1 VHGARSTPEEQAMA
15 TPQMSPLFENRRPS
29 MIRMAQIRFDER
41 TDGTEA
47 INVAIG
53 NVPLPM
59 HPAMI
64 DRMRNLAA
72 HGSPFRE
79 GAVMYSHTR
88 GTQECIDAFLNVI
101 ASSGFDTSELHAH
114 ITEGG
119 TQAMELTIAGVC
131 GPGGS
136 GERPLLLID
145 AAYTNYK
152 TLCERLDRGTCS
164 VTRSLGDDGRFSL
177 PAMAEIERVMV
188 ERRPGAIVVIPFDN
202 PTGQYYDHATLVEL
216 AKLAV
221 KHNLWLISDEAYREL
236 YYTGGP
242 VSSIWGVT
250 DEDVNGIAGRRISI
264 ETASKVWNACG
275 LRIGAL
281 VTDNELFHRRAIAE
295 HTVSLCGS
303 VIGQYI
309 FGALAHEDH
318 AALQTWYEKQRA
330 YYKGTLFDFTSR
342 MKAALPGAIVSSPD
356 AAIYSVI
363 DVRDC
368 VGEDFSAVD
377 FVMWCAAEGAV
388 DVDGRSLTVLTAPM
402 AGFYSVPEGAPNP
415 GRTQMRVAYVQTPE
429 RMAMIPAIFARLLQD
444 YLAIK
449 APAL

>member
-1 VHGARSTPEEQAMA
+1 MA
-15 TPQMSPLFENRRPS
+15 TPKMSALFESRQPS
-29 MIRMAQIRFDER
+29 MIRMAQIRFGER
-41 TDGTEA
+41 TDAAEA

-59 HPAMI
+59 YPAMI
-64 DRMRNLAA
+64 DRMRNLDADS
-72 HGSPFRE
+72 SPFRD
-79 GAVMYSHTR
+79 GAVMYSATSGTR
-88 GTQECIDAFLNVI
+88 ECIDAFLNVI
-101 ASSGFDTSELHAH
+101 ASSGFDTSQLHGH

-119 TQAMELTIAGVC
+119 TQAMELMIAGVC

-152 TLCERLDRGTCS
+152 TLCERLDRDTCS
-164 VTRSLGDDGRFSL
+164 ITRTLGEDGKFSL
-177 PAMAEIERVMV
+177 PAMAEIERVIT

-202 PTGQYYDHATLVEL
+202 PTGQHYDHATLVEL

-221 KHNLWLISDEAYREL
+221 NHNLWLVSDEAYREL
-236 YYTGGP
+236 YYDGGS
-242 VSSIWGVT
+242 VSSVWGLT
-250 DEDVNGIAGRRISI
+250 DGDVEGVEGRRISI
-264 ETASKVWNACG
+264 ETTSKVWNACG

-281 VTDNELFHRRAIAE
+281 VTDNELFHRKAIAE
-295 HTVSLCGS
+295 HTVSLCSS

-318 AALQTWYEKQRA
+318 ATLQTWYEKLRA
-330 YYKGTLFDFTSR
+330 YYKGMLFDFTSK
-342 MKAALPGAIVSSPD
+342 MKAALPGVIVSSPD

-363 DVRDC
+363 DVRNC

-388 DVDGRSLTVLTAPM
+388 DLDGRSLTVLTAPM

-444 YLAIK
+444 YLALK
-449 APAL
+449 EPAP